1 MILYKFC
8 RYSGNKLMND
18 LSYKCSGK
26 FENFCRMTSADFEY
40 LLNLIG
46 PSISKQDNH
55 LRKSIPARERLA
67 VTLRFLVSGDSYQ
80 SLSYLFKMSPQVISL
95 IIIEVC
101 EALKTKLSDQVKVI
115 YCKLINI

>member
-1 MILYKFC
+1 
-8 RYSGNKLMND
+8 
-18 LSYKCSGK
+18 
-26 FENFCRMTSADFEY
+26 MTSADFEY

-46 PSISKQDNH
+46 PSISKQDTH
-55 LRKSIPARERLA
+55 LRKSISARERLA
-67 VTLRFLVSGDSYQ
+67 VTLRFLTSGDSYQ
-80 SLSYLFKMSPQVISL
+80 SLSYLFKMSPQVVSL